1 MSVTPAGR
9 EEGEIQAILLDSGL
23 EDDADLRRSLEEL
36 RGFGQSGAP
45 QPRAD
50 LAALLA
56 EGAAAE
62 QGAAAEDVSTQAM
75 RRASTPDVASLEQ
88 HRRNRQRRMGVVV
101 GAAVVGAMGLGAGAV
116 AASSEDFRN
125 SVGHAVVRIFQPA
138 SDSSS
143 VPAPAPTSPA
153 TIPAVPAPPTV
164 SVPKPSATEKAA
176 SPSSAAT
183 SPAQTG
189 PASTH
194 AASNSSASN
203 GSAAAQGAEKGQAP
217 TPARPSQLPTVPGTG
232 LAPKLPAKPLPSVP
246 ALPGGVPTVPAK
258 PAPGAP

>member
-36 RGFGQSGAP
+36 RTFAQDPAP

-56 EGAAAE
+56 HGAPASALP
-62 QGAAAEDVSTQAM
+62 TQAM

-88 HRRNRQRRMGVVV
+88 HRRNRQRRMGMVV

-125 SVGHAVVRIFQPA
+125 SVGHTVVRIFQPA
-138 SDSSS
+138 SETT
-143 VPAPAPTSPA
+143 APAPTVTSPA
-153 TIPAVPAPPTV
+153 DIPAAPSPTFAA
-164 SVPKPSATEKAA
+164 PKPSVSGTAA
-176 SPSSAAT
+176 SPSGPT
-183 SPAQTG
+183 PAQTG
-189 PASTH
+189 
-194 AASNSSASN
+194 AAAANGSSNSSA
-203 GSAAAQGAEKGQAP
+203 GSAAAGGTAKGQAP
-217 TPARPSQLPTVPGTG
+217 TPARPSQLPTVPGSG
-232 LAPKLPAKPLPSVP
+232 VVPKLPSKPLPVP
-246 ALPGGVPTVPAK
+246 TLPGGVPTVPAR
-258 PAPGAP
+258 PVPGAP